1 MRRRISLSM
10 AREKIIKDLG
20 KEAFV
25 KGESWKNYF
34 NAFTILPL

>member
-10 AREKIIKDLG
+10 AHKKIIKDLG
-20 KEAFV
+20 KEAFE
-25 KGESWKNYF
+25 ESWKNYF